1 VVRYHSLAVPTEG
14 LPACLEPIAW
24 AQGVLP
30 ASLQPTER
38 VNTAASENDHT
49 ARSTVKPCSPEQHSQ
64 NRIATAVE
72 AEPEVLMG
80 LAHRDHPH
88 YAVGVPHTVDGAMQ
102 GRQFHCSFDCNECE
116 RTAVQKAP
124 MKCWSCI

>member
-30 ASLQPTER
+30 AAAQPIESA
-38 VNTAASENDHT
+38 NAAASEQHYT
-49 ARSTVKPCSPEQHSQ
+49 ACSAVNPSSSQQHSQ
-64 NRIATAVE
+64 DGIATAVE
-72 AEPEVLMG
+72 AEPNVLMG

-88 YAVGVPHTVDGAMQ
+88 YAVSVPHASDSAL
-102 GRQFHCSFDCNECE
+102 E
-116 RTAVQKAP
+116 RH
-124 MKCWSCI
+124 